1 MPPNLFVQPMQ
12 AAHRR
17 EGTATVARLR
27 PVIVTFITRKPIMM
41 PSLTSSYKP
50 LVLVSC
56 LCGLVFSGCAFDNG
70 MVDPAEARAKR
81 EAAVRRDKPEQP
93 ATEAVRRDVLMPVM
107 SSINSR
113 IRAYEQKIEEW
124 REVERKTATMALP
137 QEKLNRIDEC
147 RSHLQHILI
156 EYNAL
161 QKQLQQETQIEAAQL
176 LAGNSLLQLNQQ
188 DIDYL
193 ESGCGKFLAELKSAS
208 QAVAAAP
215 PDPQIKAAFDSGDYG
230 QVLNLYG
237 QTGSMPGQVPAAET
251 TFQYGQALL
260 KNHQEAE
267 AQKVLGELL
276 GRVRQQK
283 GQDELLLRVLQSV
296 ADLNFGLES
305 YDEARKQYEE
315 LVRVSIEKGAL
326 RDEWAGLQLAGLQSG
341 GAVPAEMKEYSMLL
355 RNYLAFVPKRDG
367 YNVAERADKFLLAY
381 PASRLAANVNMIKK
395 TSREQADA
403 WLSQGIK
410 RIETQAGERKAQ
422 EPPAVGGPVT
432 GPAAQPGD
440 AMTAGSGPAVVTPP
454 TTAVGNEKALQEDYD
469 KGVAHL
475 QAKEY
480 DKAIERFNRLQ
491 RTPYEAKARPQM
503 EEAAKLGAQDM
514 RQKAAEL
521 FVRATNSRDTEE
533 KRKLLLSS
541 RDLLQNILV
550 KYPQSGLTDKVQKN
564 LARIEAEL
572 RAVDAG
578 AAPRPAT
585 GGGAYVPPK
594 TGTPVVPATTL

>member
-1 MPPNLFVQPMQ
+1 
-12 AAHRR
+12 
-17 EGTATVARLR
+17 
-27 PVIVTFITRKPIMM
+27 MM
-41 PSLTSSYKP
+41 PLHSSFCKP
-50 LVLVSC
+50 LVLVFC
-56 LCGLVFSGCAFDNG
+56 WGGFLLSGCALDSG
-70 MVDPAEARAKR
+70 MVDPYEARAKR
-81 EAAVRRDKPEQP
+81 EAAVRQEKPEQP
-93 ATEAVRRDVLMPVM
+93 ATEIVRRDVLMPVK
-107 SSINSR
+107 SSINNR

-124 REVERKTATMALP
+124 REVERKTATMNLP

-161 QKQLQQETQIEAAQL
+161 QKQLQQETRIEAAQL

-193 ESGCGKFLAELKSAS
+193 ESGCGKFLAELKTVS
-208 QAVAAAP
+208 QPIAAVP
-215 PDPQIKAAFDSGDYG
+215 PDPQIKAAYDSGDYG
-230 QVLNLYG
+230 QVVNLYVQG
-237 QTGSMPGQVPAAET
+237 GTVPGQVFAGET

-283 GQDELLLRVLQSV
+283 GQDELLLRLLQSV
-296 ADLNFGLES
+296 ADLNFGLET
-305 YDEARKQYEE
+305 YEEARKHYEE
-315 LVRVSIEKGAL
+315 LIRVSIDKGAQQ
-326 RDEWAGLQLAGLQSG
+326 DEWAGLQLAALQTG
-341 GAVPAEMKEYSMLL
+341 GAVPAEMKEYSILL
-355 RNYLAFVPKRDG
+355 RNYLAYVPKRDG

-381 PASRLAANVNMIKK
+381 PASRLVANVNAIKK
-395 TSREQADA
+395 TTREQADA

-410 RIETQAGERKAQ
+410 RIETQAGERRAQ
-422 EPPAVGGPVT
+422 EPPAVDGQVPGGGP
-432 GPAAQPGD
+432 QPGN
-440 AMTAGSGPAVVTPP
+440 AMTPGTSLAGGVLP
-454 TTAVGNEKALQEDYD
+454 TTAAGNEKALQEDYD

-491 RTPYEAKARPQM
+491 RTPYEGKARPQM
-503 EEAAKLGAQDM
+503 EEAAKLAAQDL

-541 RDLLQNILV
+541 RDLLQSILV

-578 AAPRPAT
+578 GAQRPPAS
-585 GGGAYVPPK
+585 GGAYVPSNA
-594 TGTPVVPATTL
+594 GAGVPVTSAPVR